1 MAEMTYR
8 EALRRA
14 LIEAMEEDDR
24 VFVLGEDVNQYGG
37 PYGVTRDLGN
47 MFGDRRVRD
56 TPIAEMA
63 IAGFATGA
71 AMAGLRPIA
80 ELMTINFAL
89 IAADAIINHA
99 AKVRSMFGGHAEA
112 PVVIRTVGGAGAQLA
127 ATHSQNFEAMFA
139 HIPGMYVAM
148 PATPYDAKGLL
159 RTAILVEDPVLFIEH
174 AKLYNLRGEVPE
186 ERYTIPLGRADVKRP
201 GKDVTLI
208 AYSAMVHVALEVAR
222 QLADRGI
229 EAEVVDL
236 RSIRPLDTETIV
248 RSVKKTNRAVVIEE
262 DWRSF
267 GVGAEVAARIQEE
280 AFEWLDAPVH
290 RVAAEEVPMP
300 YARKLELAALPS
312 TEKVL
317 ATLRAMKIVHA

>member
-8 EALRRA
+8 EALRQA
-14 LIEAMEEDDR
+14 LIEAMAEDER
-24 VFVLGEDVNQYGG
+24 IFVMGEDVNKYGG
-37 PYGVTRDLGN
+37 SYGVTKDLAN

-63 IAGFATGA
+63 IAGVATGA
-71 AMAGLRPIA
+71 AMAGLRPVA

-99 AKVRSMFGGHAEA
+99 AKIRSMFAGQAEA
-112 PVVIRTVGGAGAQLA
+112 PIVIRTVGGAGAQLA

-139 HIPGMYVAM
+139 HIPGMYVVM

-159 RTAILVEDPVLFIEH
+159 RTALLVDDPVLFIEH

-186 ERYTIPLGRADVKRP
+186 KPYTIPIGRADVKRP

-208 AYSAMVHVALEVAR
+208 AYSAMVHLALKVADR
-222 QLADRGI
+222 LADRGV
-229 EAEVVDL
+229 EAEVIDL
-236 RSIRPLDTETIV
+236 RSIRPLDAETIV
-248 RSVKKTNRAVVIEE
+248 RSVKKTNRAVVVEE
-262 DWRSF
+262 DWRSY
-267 GVGAEVAARIQEE
+267 GVGAEVAARVQEA

-290 RVAAEEVPMP
+290 RVASEEVPFP
-300 YARKLELAALPS
+300 YAKKLEQAAMPDVD
-312 TEKVL
+312 KVL
-317 ATLRAMKIVHA
+317 NQLREMKIV